1 MNSASQNKTKN
12 KLATAIYFLSSI
24 IWLNILES
32 SLTTNSVG
40 VAFIIATVY
49 GIICISKKS
58 KFLF

>member
-1 MNSASQNKTKN
+1 MSNTSQNKTKN